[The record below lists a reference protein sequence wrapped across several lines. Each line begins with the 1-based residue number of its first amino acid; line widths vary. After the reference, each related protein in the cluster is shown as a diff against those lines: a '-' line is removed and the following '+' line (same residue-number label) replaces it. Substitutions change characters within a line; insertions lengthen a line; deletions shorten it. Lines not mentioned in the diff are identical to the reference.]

1 LKKKISLAAAL
12 LVNNWLGENKETN
25 LDTQAGGF
33 EKDVLS
39 WNKNN
44 NLKVHFIALMERRD
58 SQISKT
64 VF

>member
-1 LKKKISLAAAL
+1 LKKNISLAAAL
-12 LVNNWLGENKETN
+12 LVNKWLGGNKETN

-39 WNKNN
+39 WNKNK

-58 SQISKT
+58 
-64 VF
+64 